1 MRFQQI
7 KDVLAWTEAFHRAL
21 GREYEQLAGH
31 SAQPRV
37 AMLLDYLAAHEKAL
51 ADAVGHY
58 QEDGA
63 KGLLNTWYQSAPD
76 FALPGDLD
84 SLCQALDCAST
95 GGVVAMAMDFHD
107 LLIGL
112 YEQLQSQAPTPEAEA
127 LFANLTSMET
137 REKMRMVRDA
147 EELEDL

>member
-37 AMLLDYLAAHEKAL
+37 AMLLDYLAAHENAL
-51 ADAVGHY
+51 ADAMHQYEG
-58 QEDGA
+58 DA
-63 KGLLNTWYQSAPD
+63 ADGLLKTWYQSAPD
-76 FALPGDLD
+76 VALPDDLD

-95 GGVVAMAMDFHD
+95 AGVVAMSIDFHD

-112 YEQLQSQAPTPEAEA
+112 YEQLTSQAPTPEAEA
-127 LFANLTSMET
+127 LFANLSSLET

-147 EELEDL
+147 QELEDL